1 MVKNSFTKLVLVTF
15 VDGEIKG
22 ARDANLSDIENA
34 FAVCSDEE
42 LVELF
47 EALKDEFD
55 SRDER
60 DAEASARAT
69 EAEEE
74 IALDAMYD

>member
-1 MVKNSFTKLVLVTF
+1 MVKNTFTKLVTVKF

-22 ARDANLSDIENA
+22 AHDATWDDIAREIEKCSGEELEELCALIDIEYTRRA
-34 FAVCSDEE
+34 S
-42 LVELF
+42 LRR
-47 EALKDEFD
+47 K
-55 SRDER
+55 
-60 DAEASARAT
+60 AESAR

>member
-1 MVKNSFTKLVLVTF
+1 MVKNKVTKMVMVDF

-22 ARDANLSDIENA
+22 AHDATWDDIEREIA
-34 FAVCSDEE
+34 KCSGEE
-42 LVELF
+42 LEVLCELIGK
-47 EALKDEFD
+47 EYAKRAALRRK
-55 SRDER
+55 
-60 DAEASARAT
+60 AGRAA